1 MYEKLLND
9 KRLLEKQLSWIEIS
23 YKECLSIGIKDEY
36 DIDEFGKF
44 ETLCSRY
51 SRGIDFLIRKIFR
64 SLDEYEFEN
73 QGTLID
79 VVNNAHKRSLFN
91 SVDEIRIMKDI
102 RNTIAHEYV
111 EDELKEIFDEVLTYS
126 KNLIKIM
133 INTIEYIN
141 NIRKSNIN

>member
-9 KRLLEKQLSWIEIS
+9 KKLLEKQLSWIEIS

-79 VVNNAHKRSLFN
+79 VVNNAHKRSLFD

>member
-9 KRLLEKQLSWIEIS
+9 KKLLEKQLSWIEIS
-23 YKECLSIGIKDEY
+23 YKVCLSIGIKDEY

-79 VVNNAHKRSLFN
+79 VVNNAHKRSLFD